1 MTLHILSQP
10 PSHSAF
16 KQCLAARAQGAPLVL
31 IGDGV
36 YCAATLDAKQLQ
48 NTYALL
54 DDCKARGLTPNI
66 ETIDYP
72 LFVELTCQHNP
83 IQTWY

>member
-16 KQCLAARAQGAPLVL
+16 KQCLAVRAQGAPLLL

-36 YCAATLDAKQLQ
+36 YCAATLDGNQQL
-48 NTYALL
+48 NTYALI
-54 DDCKARGLTPNI
+54 DDCNARGLTPNI

-72 LFVELTCQHNP
+72 RFVELTCQHNP